1 MDLAKIPAALYRR
14 VGDVIY
20 VSGHVGFDADGNPV
34 EDFAGHAQQTFDNL
48 KATLAAEDATL
59 ADVVSTTCFLAD
71 FANFATFNEVWAANF
86 PTNPP
91 SRTTVQVGFGHPGV
105 LLEVNAIAHLNQR

>member
-20 VSGHVGFDADGNPV
+20 VSGHVGFTPAGEPV
-34 EDFAGHAQQTFDNL
+34 ADFAGHAQQTFDNL
-48 KATLAAEDATL
+48 AATLAAEGAALTDI
-59 ADVVSTTCFLAD
+59 VSTTCFLSD

-91 SRTTVQVGFGHPGV
+91 SRTTVQAGFGHPGV
-105 LLEVNAIAHLNQR
+105 LLEVNAIAHLNQ